1 MYLKKALLHIYGVR
15 SIYSIM
21 NVCMIRLVSRIGK
34 YNAMHYSVY
43 TVSTSIKN
51 PIALATKHTKIS

>member
-43 TVSTSIKN
+43 TSIKN
-51 PIALATKHTKIS
+51 PIALATKHIKIS